1 MMNKQMIKN
10 KQRKGEHTMGL
21 LIFGWSLVIIG
32 VIIGLWSF
40 FEFPMTEWLGLDF
53 LSFVVSA
60 VVLLAVGLAIL
71 KMPAWL
77 IIVTII
83 IGALLLLLYV
93 WKFQMGF
100 AESLISYIIIVA
112 LTTWLVSLV
121 VR

>member
-1 MMNKQMIKN
+1 
-10 KQRKGEHTMGL
+10 MGL